1 MDIKWGISKDTV
13 YGGPIMVCVKR
24 NDVRRSPR
32 GRNLKIL
39 MEIIISDVD
48 LSRMVVIL
56 EESVVKGDN
65 EVGEELIDE
74 F

>member
-1 MDIKWGISKDTV
+1 
-13 YGGPIMVCVKR
+13 MVCVKR